1 LAWAFPP
8 ETKRREAIKH
18 HFPPPFLEHPM
29 TDDNIETQKS
39 PIAFD
44 EVLHKETPAVAVPDR
59 SDSDAAAG
67 KAAENQAA
75 RADNAD
81 RAETLK
87 DQADTDNLDDVPS
100 RARLRAYED
109 HLFGK
114 DAVRINGNV
123 ERGYGSKFK
132 EMTAPQARHYAALE
146 KAIIAEQKLADAH
159 SALIGAEASHR
170 AALEEADETENHI
183 DDAPDK

>member
-1 LAWAFPP
+1 
-8 ETKRREAIKH
+8 
-18 HFPPPFLEHPM
+18 M
-29 TDDNIETQKS
+29 TDDNIETTKS

-44 EVLHKETPAVAVPDR
+44 EVLHKETPAAAVPDE

-67 KAAENQAA
+67 KAAEIQAA
-75 RADNAD
+75 HAENAD
-81 RAETLK
+81 RAELAK
-87 DQADTDNLDDVPS
+87 EQADTDDLDDVPT
-100 RARLRAYED
+100 RARLRAFED

-114 DAVRINGNV
+114 DAVRINGRV

-132 EMTAPQARHYAALE
+132 EMTAGQARHYAALE

-159 SALIGAEASHR
+159 SALIGAEASHQ
-170 AALEEADETENHI
+170 AALEEADQTEHDI